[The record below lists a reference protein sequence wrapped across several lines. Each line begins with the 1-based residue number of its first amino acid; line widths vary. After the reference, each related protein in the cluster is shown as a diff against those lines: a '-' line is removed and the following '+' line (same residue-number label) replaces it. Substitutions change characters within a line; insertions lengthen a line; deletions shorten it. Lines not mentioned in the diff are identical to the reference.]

1 VTSVEPPQAKRMESQ
16 KISTTGKERVI
27 IVVDDNQAVRESL
40 KFALETEGFQVRV
53 YSNPNDL
60 LIDGNLETAAGYLV
74 TNYHMP
80 SLNGLEMM
88 TRLRERGVSM
98 PALLITGHLT
108 ENMRNRAAALEVS
121 VLEKPFLGKRLI
133 DLIRQALDGTRQQSS

>member
-1 VTSVEPPQAKRMESQ
+1 
-16 KISTTGKERVI
+16 
-27 IVVDDNQAVRESL
+27 
-40 KFALETEGFQVRV
+40 
-53 YSNPNDL
+53 
-60 LIDGNLETAAGYLV
+60 
-74 TNYHMP
+74 
-80 SLNGLEMM
+80 
-88 TRLRERGVSM
+88 M